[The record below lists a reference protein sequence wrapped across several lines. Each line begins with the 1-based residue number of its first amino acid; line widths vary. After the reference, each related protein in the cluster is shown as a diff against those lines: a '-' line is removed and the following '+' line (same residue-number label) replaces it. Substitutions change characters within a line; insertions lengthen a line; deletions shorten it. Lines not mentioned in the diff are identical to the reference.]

1 MISEKSIAAAQ
12 DILNTHFSGKDEI
25 QTLCLLSLMLLSS
38 VGQLSEQLDALQ
50 SSVNNLGKWGNKL

>member
-12 DILNTHFSGKDEI
+12 DILNTYFEGKGEI
-25 QTLCLLSLMLLSS
+25 KTLCLLSLMLLSS
-38 VGQLSEQLDALQ
+38 IGQLSEQLDTLQ